1 MTLAWCLTVVCLWV
15 ADTYDEPYN
24 RYLEDHKRRMNR
36 LLSLPMFAGLE
47 EEVLYK
53 GHLDRKDED

>member
-1 MTLAWCLTVVCLWV
+1 LMEVFVFVVT
-15 ADTYDEPYN
+15 DTYDEPYN

-36 LLSLPMFAGLE
+36 LLSLPMFADVE

-53 GHLDRKDED
+53 DHIEDKR